1 MERNK
6 QIEGLRAIAML
17 SVISFHFGCQFQNI
31 YMNKTGGLPFPFT
44 LLGGIGVGIFFL
56 ISGYFFEQK
65 KGGLQFLVSRVK
77 KTLPLYWVALIIIF
91 IATQLYQLPG
101 RTASFPSFL
110 LNFFYLGGFPH
121 IAYVDGAH
129 WFLRTMLVIIVFY
142 SIVQKI
148 SERPRFIV
156 FVFTVLLIVVMN
168 YASNNVGQNVIRRA
182 IQLLCSP
189 FSGFGFNYL
198 IVAIM
203 GSSLSIIQRNKRLIG
218 TAMLLISL
226 IAHIFIWGLP
236 ITVAMV
242 IVCLLFILCINN
254 KIRFLEFSGFQVLAR
269 SSYAI
274 YLIHQ
279 TIRYII
285 MLVLVNHFGYGL
297 WMGLVAAILM
307 ICLGII
313 LHEFLEKNGCHSDR
327 NRNREVPIDEIY
339 SNNSLFV
346 IATFDANVFIC
357 DAIRTSNH
365 HNYYR
370 EDYNS

>member
-17 SVISFHFGCQFQNI
+17 CVVLFHFGCQFQNI

-65 KGGLQFLVSRVK
+65 EGGFQFLINRVK

-91 IATQLYQLPG
+91 VVTQLYQLPG
-101 RTASFPSFL
+101 RTASFSSFL

-148 SERPRFIV
+148 SEKRRYIV
-156 FVFTVLLIVVMN
+156 FFLTVLLIAVIDEV
-168 YASNNVGQNVIRRA
+168 SNNISQPVIRKT
-182 IQLLCSP
+182 IHLVNNS

-203 GSSLSIIQRNKRLIG
+203 GSTLSIIQRRKRLIG
-218 TAMLLISL
+218 IIMLLICL
-226 IAHIFIWGLP
+226 IAYMLIFGLP
-236 ITVAMV
+236 ITIAMA
-242 IVCLLFILCINN
+242 IICLMFILCIND
-254 KIRFLEFSGFQVLAR
+254 KMRFFEFSGFQVLAK

-279 TIRYII
+279 NIGYII
-285 MLVLVNHFGYGL
+285 MLILINHFEYGL
-297 WMGLVAAILM
+297 WTGLVTTVIM

-313 LHEFLEKNGCHSDR
+313 LHIFLENKYLIFGR
-327 NRNREVPIDEIY
+327 R
-339 SNNSLFV
+339 
-346 IATFDANVFIC
+346 
-357 DAIRTSNH
+357 
-365 HNYYR
+365 
-370 EDYNS
+370 

>member
-1 MERNK
+1 
-6 QIEGLRAIAML
+6 
-17 SVISFHFGCQFQNI
+17 
-31 YMNKTGGLPFPFT
+31 
-44 LLGGIGVGIFFL
+44 
-56 ISGYFFEQK
+56 
-65 KGGLQFLVSRVK
+65 
-77 KTLPLYWVALIIIF
+77 
-91 IATQLYQLPG
+91 
-101 RTASFPSFL
+101 
-110 LNFFYLGGFPH
+110 
-121 IAYVDGAH
+121 
-129 WFLRTMLVIIVFY
+129 MLVIIVFY

-156 FVFTVLLIVVMN
+156 FVFTVLLIVVMD

-218 TAMLLISL
+218 IVMMMICL
-226 IAHIFIWGLP
+226 IAHMLIFGLP
-236 ITVAMV
+236 IAIAMA
-242 IVCLLFILCINN
+242 IICLMFILCINN
-254 KIRFLEFSGFQVLAR
+254 KMRFFEFSDFQVLAK

-279 TIRYII
+279 NIGYII

-313 LHEFLEKNGCHSDR
+313 LHEFLEKKWLSFRQKSEPRGSD
-327 NRNREVPIDEIY
+327 
-339 SNNSLFV
+339 
-346 IATFDANVFIC
+346 
-357 DAIRTSNH
+357 
-365 HNYYR
+365 
-370 EDYNS
+370 

>member
-6 QIEGLRAIAML
+6 QIEGLRTIAML
-17 SVISFHFGCQFQNI
+17 CVVLFHFGCQFQNI
-31 YMNKTGGLPFPFT
+31 YMNKVGGLPFPFT
-44 LLGGIGVGIFFL
+44 LFGGIGVGIFFL

-65 KGGLQFLVSRVK
+65 EGGFQFLISRVK
-77 KTLPLYWVALIIIF
+77 KTLPLYWIALIIIF
-91 IATQLYQLPG
+91 VVMQLYQLPG
-101 RTASFPSFL
+101 RTASFSSFL

-156 FVFTVLLIVVMN
+156 FVFTVLLIVVMD

-218 TAMLLISL
+218 IVMLLICL
-226 IAHIFIWGLP
+226 IAHMLIFGLP
-236 ITVAMV
+236 ITIAMA
-242 IVCLLFILCINN
+242 IICLMFILCINN
-254 KIRFLEFSGFQVLAR
+254 KMRFFEFSGFQVLAK

-279 TIRYII
+279 NIGYII
-285 MLVLVNHFGYGL
+285 MLVLINHFEYGF
-297 WMGLVAAILM
+297 WMGLVTAAFM

-313 LHEFLEKNGCHSDR
+313 LHEFLENKYLIFGR
-327 NRNREVPIDEIY
+327 R
-339 SNNSLFV
+339 
-346 IATFDANVFIC
+346 
-357 DAIRTSNH
+357 
-365 HNYYR
+365 
-370 EDYNS
+370 

>member
-1 MERNK
+1 MMQKRNL

-17 SVISFHFGCQFQNI
+17 YVVLFHFGCQFQNI

-65 KGGLQFLVSRVK
+65 EGGFQFLISRVK
-77 KTLPLYWVALIIIF
+77 KTLPLYWVALVIIF
-91 IATQLYQLPG
+91 VVTQLYQLPG
-101 RTASFPSFL
+101 RTASFSSFL

-148 SERPRFIV
+148 SEKRRYIV
-156 FVFTVLLIVVMN
+156 FLLTVLLIAVIDGV
-168 YASNNVGQNVIRRA
+168 SNNISQPVIRKT
-182 IQLLCSP
+182 IHLVNNS

-203 GSSLSIIQRNKRLIG
+203 GSSLSIIQRRKRLIG

-236 ITVAMV
+236 ITVVMV

-279 TIRYII
+279 NIGYII

-313 LHEFLEKNGCHSDR
+313 LHEFLEKKWLSFSDYSGVLRATSPVLESHPSGKCGATVPVEQSLPTNGQ
-327 NRNREVPIDEIY
+327 EKT
-339 SNNSLFV
+339 L
-346 IATFDANVFIC
+346 
-357 DAIRTSNH
+357 
-365 HNYYR
+365 
-370 EDYNS
+370 